1 MIAYKGFDPD
11 FKCLDFQFEVGKT
24 YTQSGAIKAC
34 QNGFHACA
42 DPFAVWL
49 YYPVVASDGRLTRYA
64 KVEQSGATDID
75 GDKIASA
82 SITIKAELRLP
93 EFVKRAVDAVIAAVK
108 GKGDDPSGD
117 YAQIGSSGDYAQ
129 IGSSG
134 DYAQIGSSG
143 DYAQIGSS
151 GDSAQIGSS
160 GYYAQIGSSGYSA
173 RIGSSGYSAQIGSSG
188 YYAQIG
194 SSGYY
199 AQIGSSGDYAR
210 IGSSGDYAQIGSS
223 GYSARI
229 GSSGYSAQI
238 GSSGDYA
245 QIGSSGYSARIG
257 SSGDSAQIV
266 SEGARAVIAVAGR
279 NTTVS
284 GKAGAWISVA
294 SFDRNG
300 DCDGF
305 ATGCI
310 GQDGLKPDTPYRAQD
325 RKFVEV
331 TP

>member
-134 DYAQIGSSG
+134 D
-143 DYAQIGSS
+143 
-151 GDSAQIGSS
+151 SAQIGSS
-160 GYYAQIGSSGYSA
+160 GY
-173 RIGSSGYSAQIGSSG
+173 
-188 YYAQIG
+188 
-194 SSGYY
+194 
-199 AQIGSSGDYAR
+199 
-210 IGSSGDYAQIGSS
+210 YAQIGSS